1 MQECV
6 TEDHECQGDL
16 AEMSASFA
24 RARAAL
30 TTCLGF
36 LGSDA
41 SVEGV
46 MGAVAAAL
54 TAVEVA
60 RVWWRRHHGETGP
73 AFPLDRYVDL
83 LARVIIS

>member
-1 MQECV
+1 
-6 TEDHECQGDL
+6 
-16 AEMSASFA
+16 MSASFA

-36 LGSDA
+36 LGTDA

-54 TAVEVA
+54 MAVEVA
-60 RVWWRRHHGETGP
+60 RIWWRRVHGEEGP
-73 AFPLDRYVDL
+73 AFPLDRYAYCL
-83 LARVIIS
+83 WTILIK